1 MHQFKTTHA
10 EFDGFSDF
18 YNRDVMP
25 GLAERESVRAKAVRK
40 GLIAGV
46 TVAILMG
53 VVAVL
58 VMAWTEETA
67 AVFFIG
73 IAGLVFGYLA
83 YRFITE
89 DIRKETKG
97 RIVNAI
103 VGFVGWDFSSEV
115 SHYNASPFQDLFLIE
130 SKVDRESFEDSLSGK
145 AHGAE
150 FRSVEA
156 HLEKQTRNHK
166 GEKTWRTVFQGQLMT
181 LDFPT
186 KTFGRTVVLR
196 DKGWFNPKKQ
206 SDMKRIGLVDPV
218 FEKLFEAYGT
228 DQVEGRVILD
238 PAFMQK
244 IVDLE
249 RAVSGKNIRYGFDQD
264 RLYIAVE
271 TPDQFEAGSMFKPLT
286 SPDRTQKILDEVGA
300 VFDIV
305 DTLLKR
311 ENRVALPY

>member
-1 MHQFKTTHA
+1 MHQFETNRA

-18 YNRDVMP
+18 FDKEVLP
-25 GLAERESVRAKAVRK
+25 DLAERDSVRAKAVRN

-46 TVAILMG
+46 VT
-53 VVAVL
+53 AVL
-58 VMAWTEETA
+58 IGFVGAIVMNWTEESA
-67 AVFFIG
+67 AGFFLG
-73 IAGLVFGYLA
+73 VAGLVIGYIV
-83 YRFITE
+83 YHFITH
-89 DIRKETKG
+89 DIREETKG

-103 VGFVGWDFSSEV
+103 VGFIGWDFSSEV
-115 SHYNASPFQDLFLIE
+115 SLYSSSPFQDLFLIG
-130 SKVDRESFEDSLSGK
+130 SKVDRESFEDSLSGE

-156 HLEKQTRNHK
+156 HLEKQKRNHK

-218 FEKLFEAYGT
+218 FEKMFEAYGT

-238 PAFMQK
+238 PAFMQR

-249 RAVSGKNIRYGFDQD
+249 RAVSGKNIRFGFDRD

-271 TPDQFEAGSMFKPLT
+271 TPDQFEAGSMFKSLT
-286 SPDRTQKILDEVGA
+286 TPDRTQKILDEVGA

-305 DTLLKR
+305 DMLLK
-311 ENRVALPY
+311 